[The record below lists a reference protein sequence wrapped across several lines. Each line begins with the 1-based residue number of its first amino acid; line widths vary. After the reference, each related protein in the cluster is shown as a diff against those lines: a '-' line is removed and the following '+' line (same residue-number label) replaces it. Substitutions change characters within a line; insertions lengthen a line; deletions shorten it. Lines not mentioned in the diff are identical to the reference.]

1 MAGVLWTHVTTW
13 PYRPSTSIRLVASGL
28 PGPRTATIVADNR
41 AAIGNARVDSAMV
54 INCMAHPEKNDVFEQ
69 RAAILPV
76 QF

>member
-1 MAGVLWTHVTTW
+1 
-13 PYRPSTSIRLVASGL
+13 
-28 PGPRTATIVADNR
+28 VADNR